1 MEGKNLKALRVTI
14 NKREEKKITHK
25 TPYITDWTILS
36 GMTGFCFSDSKLT
49 GFSCSPFS
57 FLSFFLAQSN
67 ISARLFVTPR
77 MARLRRRPGYEIQT
91 HISLVPGNL
100 PSVRDQNGPDWKVLC

>member
-1 MEGKNLKALRVTI
+1 MNWLL
-14 NKREEKKITHK
+14 
-25 TPYITDWTILS
+25 L
-36 GMTGFCFSDSKLT
+36 FSL
-49 GFSCSPFS
+49 FFPF
-57 FLSFFLAQSN
+57 FYLAQSN

-100 PSVRDQNGPDWKVLC
+100 PSVRDQNGPDWKVLCDTPTVAKMATR